1 MTCVDTP
8 DWNNF
13 SGRSCADYGATWC
26 FGGAARP
33 GHEWT
38 MGATFNFPE
47 QHCCACGKPYTT
59 AAARAALPL
68 PIAPPIDAPFEDA
81 RIGDDLLE
89 EIAGRQLAD
98 VDA

>member
-47 QHCCACGKPYTT
+47 QNCCACG
-59 AAARAALPL
+59 
-68 PIAPPIDAPFEDA
+68 
-81 RIGDDLLE
+81 
-89 EIAGRQLAD
+89 
-98 VDA
+98 

>member
-38 MGATFNFPE
+38 LGATFNFPE

-59 AAARAALPL
+59 AAARASAESYVV
-68 PIAPPIDAPFEDA
+68 PISLTRNNTFVHLSSSRAWSSASSNS
-81 RIGDDLLE
+81 LE
-89 EIAGRQLAD
+89 SS
-98 VDA
+98 